1 MRLSPL
7 AALRRDREQIPFFLF
22 LLFGPLLECISR
34 DEVYYHNSI
43 ISIQLLDLQLT
54 RNLTLTSQK

>member
-1 MRLSPL
+1 MQGYKRYILCKI
-7 AALRRDREQIPFFLF
+7 IPFFLF

-34 DEVYYHNSI
+34 DEVYYHNII
-43 ISIQLLDLQLT
+43 ISIQLLDLKLT